1 MCGSRQFLG
10 GTSRGALSKAASG
23 IVILLSVVFAG
34 QAHAQDQRTVLEPV
48 IPVVCRTL
56 SSSLAAIENNTTL
69 AASDEQKPDTAR
81 IQQAI
86 DACPPGHA
94 VELQPSTSHNA
105 FLAGPLQLRAGVTL
119 LVDANTVLF
128 ASRNAR
134 DYDVAPGACGV
145 VDHNGHGCKG
155 LINADH
161 VANAGVEGNG
171 VIDGRGWAKLSGQRE
186 SWWQLAEDARTGDRS
201 QNCPRLL
208 QLTQADN
215 FTLYRITL
223 KNSPN
228 FHVAYTHGDGLTV
241 WGIKIDTPKT
251 ARNTDGIDPISS
263 TNVTITRSYIQAGDD
278 NVAIKAGDLGPS
290 ANITVSNNH
299 FYAGH
304 GMSIGSETNGGVS
317 AVRVTNLTIDGA
329 DNGIRIKSNSSRGG
343 LVRDVDYRDVCI
355 RDTKNPIVMDTN
367 YSFYGRARDRLPVF
381 TDIVFRDVR
390 VLGGG
395 KVQLQGYDAMHRLGI
410 QFDDVAMEPL
420 QEVKISAAHA
430 DIALGPGP
438 VNFMPV
444 GDDVNVTGKPHSS
457 DSNIC
462 ANKFVPLPAN

>member
-1 MCGSRQFLG
+1 LCGSAPRK
-10 GTSRGALSKAASG
+10 SVSG
-23 IVILLSVVFAG
+23 MAILLCLALAG
-34 QAHAQDQRTVLEPV
+34 RAHAQDQRNVLEPV
-48 IPVVCRTL
+48 IPAVCQTL
-56 SSSLAAIENNTTL
+56 SSSLAAIENHTTL
-69 AASDEQKPDTAR
+69 ADSDEQKPDTAR

-86 DACPPGHA
+86 DACPPGRA
-94 VELQPSTSHNA
+94 VELQSSGSHDA

-119 LVDANTVLF
+119 LVDANTILF

-134 DYDVAPGACGV
+134 DYDVAPAACGV
-145 VDHNGHGCKG
+145 VDHNGHGCRG

-161 VANAGVEGNG
+161 AANAGVEGSG
-171 VIDGRGWAKLSGQRE
+171 TIDGRGWAKLTGQRE

-208 QLTQADN
+208 QLTHADN

-228 FHVAYTHGDGLTV
+228 FHVAYTQGNGFTV
-241 WGIKIDTPKT
+241 WGIKIDTPKK

-263 TNVTITRSYIQAGDD
+263 RNVTITRSYIQVGDD

-290 ANITVSNNH
+290 ANITLSNNH

-304 GMSIGSETNGGVS
+304 GMSVGSETNGGVS
-317 AVRVTNLTIDGA
+317 AVRVTDLTIDGA

-343 LVRDVDYRDVCI
+343 LVHDVVYRNICI

-367 YSFYGRARDRLPVF
+367 YSFYSGARDRLPVF
-381 TDIVFRDVR
+381 TGIAFHDVR
-390 VLGGG
+390 VFGGG
-395 KVQLQGYDAMHRLGI
+395 KFQLQGYDAIHRLGI
-410 QFDDVAMEPL
+410 RFDDVAVEPFPA
-420 QEVKISAAHA
+420 VKISAAHA
-430 DIALGPGP
+430 DIALGPGS

-444 GDDVNVTGKPHSS
+444 GDDVHVTGKPRPGAA
-457 DSNIC
+457 NIC
-462 ANKFVPLPAN
+462 ASKFVPLPVD

>member
-1 MCGSRQFLG
+1 M
-10 GTSRGALSKAASG
+10 
-23 IVILLSVVFAG
+23 ILLSLAFASH
-34 QAHAQDQRTVLEPV
+34 AHAQDQRKVLEPV
-48 IPVVCRTL
+48 IPAVCQTL
-56 SSSLAAIENNTTL
+56 FSSLAAVENNRTL
-69 AASDEQKPDTAR
+69 ADSDEQRPDTAR

-94 VELQPSTSHNA
+94 VELRASGSHNA

-119 LVDANTVLF
+119 LVDANTILF
-128 ASRNAR
+128 ASRNPR
-134 DYDVAPGACGV
+134 DYDVAPDACGV

-161 VANAGVEGNG
+161 AANAGVEGSG
-171 VIDGRGWAKLSGQRE
+171 VIDGRGWAKLAGQSE

-208 QLTQADN
+208 QLTHADN

-228 FHVAYTHGDGLTV
+228 FHVAYTQGNGFTV
-241 WGIKIDTPKT
+241 WGIKIDTPKK

-317 AVRVTNLTIDGA
+317 ALRVTDLTIDGA

-343 LVRDVDYRDVCI
+343 LVHDVDYRDICI

-367 YSFYGRARDRLPVF
+367 YSFYGKARDLLPVF
-381 TDIVFRDVR
+381 TGIAFHDVR

-395 KVQLQGYDAMHRLGI
+395 KLQLQGYDAMHRLGI
-410 QFDDVAMEPL
+410 LFDDVVVEPL
-420 QEVKISAAHA
+420 QAVKISAAHA
-430 DIALGPGP
+430 DIVLGPGP

-444 GDDVNVTGKPHSS
+444 GDDVNVTGKPRSS
-457 DSNIC
+457 ASNIC
-462 ANKFVPLPAN
+462 LNKFVPLPAD

>member
-1 MCGSRQFLG
+1 MRSASALSAGSR
-10 GTSRGALSKAASG
+10 
-23 IVILLSVVFAG
+23 IVILLSLAFASP
-34 QAHAQDQRTVLEPV
+34 AHAQDERTVLEPV
-48 IPVVCRTL
+48 IPVVCQTL

-69 AASDEQKPDTAR
+69 ADSDEQKPDTGR

-86 DACPPGHA
+86 DVCPPGQA
-94 VELQPSTSHNA
+94 VELQASGSHNA

-119 LVDANTVLF
+119 LVDANTILF
-128 ASRNAR
+128 ASRNPR
-134 DYDVAPGACGV
+134 DYDVAPAACGV
-145 VDHNGHGCKG
+145 VDRNGHGCKG
-155 LINADH
+155 FINVDH
-161 VANAGVEGNG
+161 AANAGVEGSG
-171 VIDGRGWAKLSGQRE
+171 VIDGRGWAKLTGQKE
-186 SWWQLAEDARTGDRS
+186 SWWQLAENARTGGRS

-208 QLTQADN
+208 QLIHADN

-228 FHVAYTHGDGLTV
+228 FHVAYTQGNGLTV

-263 TNVTITRSYIQAGDD
+263 TNITITRSYIQAGDD
-278 NVAIKAGDLGPS
+278 HVAIKAGDLGPS
-290 ANITVSNNH
+290 SNITVSNDH

-317 AVRVTNLTIDGA
+317 AVRVADLTIDGA

-343 LVRDVDYRDVCI
+343 LVHDIGYRNICI

-367 YSFYGRARDRLPVF
+367 YSFYGTARDRLPLF
-381 TDIVFRDVR
+381 TDVAFHHVR

-395 KVQLQGYDAMHRLGI
+395 KLQLQGYDAMHRLGI
-410 QFDDVAMEPL
+410 LFDDVVVEPL
-420 QEVKISAAHA
+420 QSVKISAAHV

-438 VNFMPV
+438 VDFMPV
-444 GDDVNVTGKPHSS
+444 GDDVNVTGKPRLSA
-457 DSNIC
+457 SNIC
-462 ANKFVPLPAN
+462 TDKFVPLPAD

>member
-1 MCGSRQFLG
+1 MCGSG
-10 GTSRGALSKAASG
+10 GCFGRRSASASKAG
-23 IVILLSVVFAG
+23 CGFVVLLSLAFMS
-34 QAHAQDQRTVLEPV
+34 QAHAQDQRNVLEPV
-48 IPVVCRTL
+48 IPGVCQTL
-56 SSSLAAIENNTTL
+56 SSSLTAIKNNTTL
-69 AASDEQKPDTAR
+69 ADSDEQKPDTAR

-86 DACPPGHA
+86 DRCPPGQA
-94 VELQPSTSHNA
+94 VELQASGSHNA
-105 FLAGPLQLRAGVTL
+105 FLAGPLELRTGVTL
-119 LVDANTVLF
+119 LVDANAILF

-134 DYDVAPGACGV
+134 DYDVSPGACGV
-145 VDHNGHGCKG
+145 VDHNGHGCQG

-161 VANAGVEGNG
+161 AANAGVEGSG
-171 VIDGRGWAKLSGQRE
+171 VIDGRGWAKLSGQKE

-208 QLTQADN
+208 QLIRADN

-228 FHVAYTHGDGLTV
+228 FHVAYAQGNGFTV
-241 WGIKIDTPKT
+241 WGIKIETPRT

-290 ANITVSNNH
+290 GNITVSNNH

-317 AVRVTNLTIDGA
+317 AIRVRDLTIDGA

-343 LVRDVDYRDVCI
+343 LVHDVDYRDICI

-367 YSFYGRARDRLPVF
+367 YSFYGKARDRLPVF
-381 TDIVFRDVR
+381 TDIRFHDVR

-395 KVQLQGYDAMHRLGI
+395 KLQLQGYDAMHRLGI
-410 QFDDVAMEPL
+410 LFDDVVLEPF
-420 QEVKISAAHA
+420 EAVKISAAHA

-444 GDDVNVTGKPHSS
+444 GDDVNVTGKPRSGVA
-457 DSNIC
+457 NIC
-462 ANKFVPLPAN
+462 ANRFVPLPAD